1 MDNDKRIAVIKDEF
15 KVLAEVLQRAGRA
28 SIWDEAKYH
37 LREAAEVVARLSA
50 KI

>member
-1 MDNDKRIAVIKDEF
+1 MDNDKRMEMIKDDF
-15 KVLAEVLQRAGRA
+15 KVLAVVLQRAGRA